1 MLVINVK
8 TYEELIQN
16 LDQELRVDENFDI
29 IKRDLLVQNKK
40 LSFYCVDGFV
50 KDEVLEKMMEFILK
64 ADLKTM
70 EEDDGKL

>member
-40 LSFYCVDGFV
+40 LSFYCVDGLV
-50 KDEVLEKMMEFILK
+50 KDEVLEKMLEQGYIDK
-64 ADLKTM
+64 AAY
-70 EEDDGKL
+70 EEAVADDV